1 MTWTCD
7 KCEYS
12 KNEDNTPACVACTSL
27 SSLRSTSTSI
37 MSRASSI
44 VATSHPENDVAT
56 VIVIELPAKQKL
68 GVKLM
73 PPKNGVICKGLSI
86 DNIDNPVLD
95 GRVAPGD
102 LIVAIGGESVDNLGF
117 GDAIELIRK
126 MPRPLA
132 ISFEIVQSRRDKV
145 RRKKQRE
152 EMESLAMGGDG
163 GAELP
168 TYAVVFEEGPMGLNL
183 EDATRF
189 GIDGAVVK
197 AVKGQAQ
204 VNGMISIGDIV
215 CNVNETDVLCMSY
228 TDVMQ
233 IIRDSKV
240 PRTVQFIPKDHLAD
254 VQRLNSRHSEPSIKG
269 VSPAS
274 TFPLRDG
281 GAKPLVSKY
290 ETSARIVKDVED
302 ESKSIQ
308 DIIRDNKNATIKK
321 GTMFKQSRI
330 VKQWKARYFVLSVS
344 KLEFFKSPSSTSS
357 RGELEFLHH
366 RCTVRDMPG
375 VPDMISK
382 SPAVPGTY
390 LLEVQADEKKLI
402 MACTSETEKKAWMD
416 ALKLA
421 IDASRTI
428 FAPRSAFTSGDG
440 SSRLSQF
447 DYDSF
452 PTPVLHV
459 TVVSA
464 TNLAKAGSTVN
475 AMCEVT
481 LNAETFKTTV
491 IKNQRSPE
499 WKQDNTVTFEAN
511 KDDSVLEVRVYDEHG
526 LFRSSELLST
536 LTVPLK
542 SLPNM
547 QKIQKEFPLVLG
559 NRAAGAVLSLSFE
572 YVNKAKEFRERHRSS
587 SRGALMGG
595 DNEIGKLKAESQ
607 QAADDAVQQAREAD
621 EEAKLLLAEANAKAE
636 KAEHAARAAREEGR
650 AAVEAALQEAE
661 EAKKFA
667 ERQGEEAKRKLEE
680 AKALIAANERI
691 QEKTKSLPNVQ
702 YSEAFLQYRKML
714 LEGTYREDD
723 VRKQMKGDGIGD
735 VLIDAFFADLQASDL
750 KIKELQAEVEKLK
763 SVRKQNSNTGG
774 RSQQHAVPEN
784 LSNDQ
789 AMLLRR
795 LLIVERQLQ
804 KAGIAIAEDIPY
816 EEAKAKVDTIA
827 RRMGEIGSADVTHPD
842 PAVQKQLRDEYFK
855 LEQDME
861 KYNTALMLTDEF
873 AAEEERKEREWEE
886 ENYEENVAALK
897 AIRRMMPVDVASRTE
912 AILQSEPGPS
922 GLKMPRDV
930 ALKFKRTNVLQILRI
945 NPQDLA
951 RSHPSVLENLRVT
964 GLSVTERRALHLH
977 LKDIALQ
984 WESQKGEEMANRR
997 LQFFKMLKDTFKTVV
1012 ASYNRH
1018 VAQYGPKGQHPYLT
1032 RGDESGVGC
1041 PLIGKQCP
1049 LKADAAPA
1057 YELDLGYP
1065 EGDVYVESKVQKP
1078 QTEDAGAL
1086 ALAEAKRLVAEKTAN
1101 ARADTLKKHYKNIK
1115 LVAEANGAC
1124 ERLDA
1129 EMDKIEAEQGRWFK
1143 RRYTHDVQGTANATT
1158 VKVEL
1163 ADFLNVVN
1171 ELRLATTMF
1180 CDRSGMNLTG
1190 KRDPANDKP
1199 DTRSV
1204 VECSLAIL
1212 FCDSLV
1218 DCFAGIIHRLER
1230 LKIQEKRLQ
1239 STIPA
1244 VESLVMELR
1253 QRSVATMATF
1263 PPQKTPMRKLK
1274 LRADIEKE
1282 VKDQV
1287 NAEAGG
1293 GAAAAPAPADAVP
1306 VRPPNPMLA
1315 SIRGGRTGRGRGG
1328 RGAPAGDDEGAPPA
1342 RPDFLAS
1349 IRGRG
1354 GRGGVPPAGD
1364 DDGPPSGGRGDFLS
1378 AIRGRGRGPP
1388 GGGDLLAS
1396 IRGRGRG
1403 GRGDLFAAIT
1413 SRKQAE

>member
-1 MTWTCD
+1 MVWTCD

-12 KNEDNTPACVACTSL
+12 KNDDGAPACVACTSL
-27 SSLRSTSTSI
+27 SSVRSTSTSV
-37 MSRASSI
+37 MSRVSSF
-44 VATSHPENDVAT
+44 VATSSNNPEHDFAK

-73 PPKNGVICKGLSI
+73 PPKGGVIDKGLSI
-86 DNIDNPVLD
+86 DNIDNPILD
-95 GRVAPGD
+95 GKVAPGD
-102 LIVAIGGESVDNLGF
+102 LIVAIGGQSVDRLGF

-132 ISFEIVQSRRDKV
+132 ISFEIVQSRRERV
-145 RRKKQRE
+145 IRKKQRE
-152 EMESLAMGGDG
+152 ELESQAMGGDG

-204 VNGMISIGDIV
+204 DNGMISIGDIV

-228 TDVMQ
+228 NHVMQ
-233 IIRDSKV
+233 LIRDSKV
-240 PRTVQFIPKDHLAD
+240 PRTVQFIPKDRLAD
-254 VQRLNSRHSEPSIKG
+254 VQRLNSSRHSEPSIKG
-269 VSPAS
+269 TSAS
-274 TFPLRDG
+274 SAFPLKA
-281 GAKPLVSKY
+281 GAKPYSSKY
-290 ETSARIVKDVED
+290 EASSRIVKDVDD

-308 DIIRDNKNATIKK
+308 DIIRDNRSATIKK
-321 GTMFKQSRI
+321 GKMFKQSRI

-344 KLEFFKSPSSTSS
+344 KLEYFKSPSSTSS

-366 RCTVRDMPG
+366 RCTVRDMPS
-375 VPDMISK
+375 VSDMISK
-382 SPAVPGTY
+382 SPPVSGAY

-440 SSRLSQF
+440 SGRLSQF

-464 TNLAKAGSTVN
+464 TNLAKAGSSVN

-536 LTVPLK
+536 LTVSLK

-559 NRAAGAVLSLSFE
+559 NRAAGAVLSLAFE
-572 YVNKAKEFRERHRSS
+572 YVNKAKEHRDRHRSS
-587 SRGALMGG
+587 SRGQLMGG

-636 KAEHAARAAREEGR
+636 KAELAARAAREEGR
-650 AAVEAALQEAE
+650 AAVEAALQEAD

-723 VRKQMKGDGIGD
+723 VRKQMKGDGVED
-735 VLIDAFFADLQASDL
+735 ASIDAFFADLQASDL

-763 SVRKQNSNTGG
+763 NGRKHTTNNNGG
-774 RSQQHAVPEN
+774 GGGA
-784 LSNDQ
+784 
-789 AMLLRR
+789 
-795 LLIVERQLQ
+795 QLQ

-827 RRMGEIGSADVTHPD
+827 KRMGEIGSADVTHPD
-842 PAVQKQLRDEYFK
+842 PAVQKQLREEYFK

-886 ENYEENVAALK
+886 ENYEENLAALK

-922 GLKMPRDV
+922 GLKMPREN

-945 NPQDLA
+945 NPADLA
-951 RSHPSVLENLRVT
+951 RSHPSVLENLRIT
-964 GLSVTERRALHLH
+964 GLSVTERRALHVH

-984 WESQKGEEMANRR
+984 WESQKGEEMAARR
-997 LQFFKMLKDTFKTVV
+997 LQFFKTLKDTFKTVV
-1012 ASYNRH
+1012 SSYNRH

-1041 PLIGKQCP
+1041 PLLGKQCP
-1049 LKADAAPA
+1049 LKADASPA
-1057 YELDLGYP
+1057 YDLDLGYP
-1065 EGDVYVESKVQKP
+1065 DGDVYVVSKVQKP
-1078 QTEDAGAL
+1078 QAEDAGAM

-1115 LVAEANGAC
+1115 LVAEANGVC
-1124 ERLDA
+1124 ERLDS
-1129 EMDKIEAEQGRWFK
+1129 EVDKLETEQAAWFK
-1143 RRYTHDVQGTANATT
+1143 RRYTHDLQGTANATT

-1163 ADFLNVVN
+1163 ADFLTFVN

-1199 DTRSV
+1199 DSRSV
-1204 VECSLAIL
+1204 VECSLAIS
-1212 FCDSLV
+1212 FCDAVV
-1218 DCFAGIIHRLER
+1218 DCFGGIIYRLER

-1244 VESLVMELR
+1244 IQALVTELR
-1253 QRSVATMATF
+1253 ERSVATMATF
-1263 PPQKTPMRKLK
+1263 PPHKIAMRKLK
-1274 LRADIEKE
+1274 LRADVEKE
-1282 VKDQV
+1282 VKEQI
-1287 NAEAGG
+1287 NAETGGGG
-1293 GAAAAPAPADAVP
+1293 GAAATPATPADTPA
-1306 VRPPNPMLA
+1306 RPPNPMLA
-1315 SIRGGRTGRGRGG
+1315 GIRGGRTGRGRGG
-1328 RGAPAGDDEGAPPA
+1328 RGAPSGNDDGPPPA
-1342 RPDFLAS
+1342 RPDFLSS

-1354 GRGGVPPAGD
+1354 GRGGAPPPG
-1364 DDGPPSGGRGDFLS
+1364 DDGPPPAGGRGGDFLS
-1378 AIRGRGRGPP
+1378 AIRGRGRG
-1388 GGGDLLAS
+1388 GGDLLSA
-1396 IRGRGRG
+1396 IRGRGGG
-1403 GRGDLFAAIT
+1403 GRGDLFAAIAN
-1413 SRKQAE
+1413 RKQAE